1 MFDYLE
7 QNALVTTSC
16 IHKTGLDY
24 LIILYEDSN
33 KLNVYSNKL
42 LCSYN
47 RLMID
52 NKGFVSFGD
61 SDGNRNDFYRY
72 FRLSELNLLTKEKQ
86 SFINCSKEELI
97 INFDKLAN
105 GDKVEKRYLGIYE
118 RFGYYQNGKIVV
130 PIYDNKAFN
139 IGNELY
145 MFILPKIEHYLFDSL
160 KMIEL
165 ENQLSAIS
173 HDVKSSDIANEIY
186 HLIFGEVNEIL
197 VDRGMVARPNYIK
210 GEGRYFKSF
219 KKR

>member
-1 MFDYLE
+1 MENTDINNVMGLSAVEFDDGESVSADKTKRAYE
-7 QNALVTTSC
+7 FYETGRYSEALS
-16 IHKTGLDY
+16 LA
-24 LIILYEDSN
+24 EADSQI
-33 KLNVYSNKL
+33 S
-42 LCSYN
+42 SS
-47 RLMID
+47 
-52 NKGFVSFGD
+52 SFGQVLI
-61 SDGNRNDFYRY
+61 GNCYRSLND
-72 FRLSELNLLTKEKQ
+72 K
-86 SFINCSKEELI
+86 
-97 INFDKLAN
+97 DKAIAHW
-105 GDKVEKRYLGIYE
+105 KKAVEISPLEYTAYI
-118 RFGYYQNGKIVV
+118 
-130 PIYDNKAFN
+130 N